1 MTVDEAD
8 VNLTRRQR
16 EILDY
21 IEDFR
26 VRERVSPTHREIRD
40 HFGYSSYGTVY
51 KHLRLLREK
60 GLLARER
67 NQRRGIVVKAVSS
80 ASGGRGRDS
89 GSAVSDVVFHG
100 RIAAGRPIE
109 AIAGS
114 DSVAVPAQLMKGS
127 GDHYVLQVNGQSM
140 IDEGICDGDLVVV
153 LSRQDASPGEMVVAL
168 IDGEATLKRFYPEGP
183 NVRLQPSNAQM
194 EPIRVKAS
202 DLEIQGIVV
211 GLMRRY

>member
-1 MTVDEAD
+1 MDASD
-8 VNLTRRQR
+8 VSLTRRQR
-16 EILDY
+16 EILDF
-21 IEDFR
+21 IEGFR
-26 VRERVSPTHREIRD
+26 LRERISPTHREIRD

-60 GLLARER
+60 GLLDRAP
-67 NQRRGIVVKAVSS
+67 NQRRGIVVKAVG
-80 ASGGRGRDS
+80 AGVVGGSEHGM
-89 GSAVSDVVFHG
+89 ADVAFHG

-114 DSVAVPAQLMKGS
+114 ESVAVPTQLMKGS
-127 GDHYVLQVNGQSM
+127 GSHYVLQVNGQSM

-153 LSRQDASPGEMVVAL
+153 LSRQDASAGEMVVAL
-168 IDGEATLKRFYPEGP
+168 VDGEATLKRFFPEGAT
-183 NVRLQPSNAQM
+183 VRLQPSNAEM
-194 EPIRVKAS
+194 EPIRVRAR

>member
-1 MTVDEAD
+1 MAVDEAD
-8 VNLTRRQR
+8 VNMTRRQR

-26 VRERVSPTHREIRD
+26 ARERVSPTHREIRD

-67 NQRRGIVVKAVSS
+67 NQRRGIVVKAVSTDRDER
-80 ASGGRGRDS
+80 GGTAG
-89 GSAVSDVVFHG
+89 VSDVAFHG

-114 DSVAVPAQLMKGS
+114 ESVAVPSQLMKGA

-153 LSRQDASPGEMVVAL
+153 LSRKDASPGEMVVAL
-168 IDGEATLKRFYPEGP
+168 IDGEATLKRFYPEGSS
-183 NVRLQPSNAQM
+183 VRLQPSNAQM